1 MDKKKFLEELEI
13 LVNIDCGSYTPEGV
27 NKVTEYFKQELN
39 MIGNRLAEYQTEIFQ
54 EFQELELLTQLDQLV
69 EMLTVEMNF

>member
-1 MDKKKFLEELEI
+1 MDMKKFLEELET

-39 MIGNRLAEYQTEIFQ
+39 MIGNQLETSQ
-54 EFQELELLTQLDQLV
+54 EFQELELLTQLDQQA
-69 EMLTVEMNF
+69 EMPTAEMNF

>member
-1 MDKKKFLEELEI
+1 MDMKKFLEELET

-39 MIGNRLAEYQTEIFQ
+39 MIGNQLVEYQMETSQ